1 MIYCKRGDLMAIIEH
16 AGYYEDPMY
25 GVSHIHTSCEIMCV
39 VVGRLTVTINGQ
51 EIRLTD
57 GHCLLI
63 KSRCHHTVKAE
74 ENVEYKRF
82 ISIINPWEL
91 RKQLVR
97 PDLFAMLT
105 DTGKSGFIHLEN
117 GSKLYSGFEKMTE
130 IFNGCGNLYEEL
142 SAALSVLSE
151 FYEKLRPRES
161 TPEENSAGRISDKVR
176 SYIEQNYA
184 DNIKVSRL
192 AADNFISEG
201 YLSHAFK
208 AETGMSP
215 REYLSHIRCT
225 RAYELICHTTMKFA
239 DIAGNTGFCCANDM
253 SRKIREYYGKSPTEI
268 RLGK

>member
-1 MIYCKRGDLMAIIEH
+1 MAIIEH

-25 GVSHIHTSCEIMCV
+25 GASHIHTSCEIMYV
-39 VVGRLTVTINGQ
+39 VSGKLTVTINGQ
-51 EIRLTD
+51 EIRLTG

-63 KSRCHHTVKAE
+63 KSRCHHNVKAAKNE
-74 ENVEYKRF
+74 EYKRF

-117 GSKLYSGFEKMTE
+117 GSKMYGGFEKMTE
-130 IFNGCGNLYEEL
+130 IFKDGGNLYEEL
-142 SAALSVLSE
+142 SAVLSVLSE

-161 TPEENSAGRISDKVR
+161 RSEEKSARRISDKVR
-176 SYIEQNYA
+176 SYIERNYA
-184 DNIKVSRL
+184 DNIKISQL

-268 RLGK
+268 RFGK